1 MSKTNSTE
9 QTALAEAKEK
19 AELVAEFADD
29 IKAERIE
36 LMDVR
41 KKTSITSYMVVCS
54 GNSDVHVKAIAERIA
69 EKMREKGHKPS
80 KRSLGDGAS
89 GWLLLDYGDVIVHVM
104 LEDKRQFYDLESLW
118 AGMPENP
125 DLIGS
130 DG

>member
-1 MSKTNSTE
+1 MSKTNSTD
-9 QTALAEAKEK
+9 QTAVAEAQAK
-19 AELVAEFADD
+19 AALISEFADD

-36 LMDVR
+36 SLDVR

-69 EKMREKGHKPS
+69 EKMREEGHKPAR
-80 KRSLGDGAS
+80 RSLGEGAS
-89 GWLLLDYGDVIVHVM
+89 GWLLLDYGDVIAHVM
-104 LEDKRQFYDLESLW
+104 LEEKRQFYDLESLW

-125 DLIGS
+125 DLLEE